1 MATVTTF
8 ERAICVFEQNT
19 GVPLR
24 RHLSYSRRQGAFYG
38 GMSDSVLTV
47 RSILTIGNYDYVV
60 DFVFHQVRLISDVCL
75 SSEAALPIHLW
86 PPSFPSVYSSLSR
99 ALKRVSPLCI
109 PPSVVPSLPS
119 HLHSTSVFLGLTPA
133 LANGSKDL
141 SHKAR

>member
-60 DFVFHQVRLISDVCL
+60 DFVFHQVRLSLMCV
-75 SSEAALPIHLW
+75 
-86 PPSFPSVYSSLSR
+86 SFL
-99 ALKRVSPLCI
+99 
-109 PPSVVPSLPS
+109 
-119 HLHSTSVFLGLTPA
+119 
-133 LANGSKDL
+133 
-141 SHKAR
+141 